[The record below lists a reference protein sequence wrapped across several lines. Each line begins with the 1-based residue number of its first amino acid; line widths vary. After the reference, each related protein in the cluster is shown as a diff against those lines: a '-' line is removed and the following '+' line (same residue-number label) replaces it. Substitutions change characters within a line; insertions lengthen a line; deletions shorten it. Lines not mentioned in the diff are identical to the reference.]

1 MCKQFELIRFHVSR
15 SLYFARISRALFF
28 HGFSPSYCLW
38 LLWFFSISEQRRF
51 RSNARDQIVFLETV
65 FFILAFQKQR
75 FTDCV
80 VCLCLLVWVGGI
92 TTGAQNYVF
101 VLQKSSKFDGEIN
114 FRNFRQLF
122 VTIYR
127 PRFVSVWPEL
137 SNVHE
142 EK

>member
-65 FFILAFQKQR
+65 FFFWHSKNNVLL
-75 FTDCV
+75 TVWCV
-80 VCLCLLVWVGGI
+80 CVCLCGLVALLLAHKI
-92 TTGAQNYVF
+92 MCLC
-101 VLQKSSKFDGEIN
+101 LQKSSKFDGEIN

>member
-1 MCKQFELIRFHVSR
+1 MNWLGFTSLALSILPESLARFFFPR
-15 SLYFARISRALFF
+15 FFAII
-28 HGFSPSYCLW
+28 
-38 LLWFFSISEQRRF
+38 LLVV
-51 RSNARDQIVFLETV
+51 AVVFLNFRTAPLPLKRTWLDCLSRNSIFFWHSKNNVLLTV
-65 FFILAFQKQR
+65 W
-75 FTDCV
+75 CV
-80 VCLCLLVWVGGI
+80 CVCLCGLVALLAHKI
-92 TTGAQNYVF
+92 MCLC
-101 VLQKSSKFDGEIN
+101 LQKSSKFDGEIN